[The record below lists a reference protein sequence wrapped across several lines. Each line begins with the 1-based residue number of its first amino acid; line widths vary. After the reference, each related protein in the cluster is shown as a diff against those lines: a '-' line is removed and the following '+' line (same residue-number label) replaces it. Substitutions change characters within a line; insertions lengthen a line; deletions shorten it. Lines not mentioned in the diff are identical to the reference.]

1 MTIHDEIVRLR
12 DVVRRVADEPNID
25 TARKIADEELARP
38 MARWQGLTFGD
49 RKELRAYMSHPDP
62 IDRLMVIVEDTL
74 RRKNGF

>member
-1 MTIHDEIVRLR
+1 
-12 DVVRRVADEPNID
+12 VADELWID
-25 TARKIADEELARP
+25 DARKIADKELARP